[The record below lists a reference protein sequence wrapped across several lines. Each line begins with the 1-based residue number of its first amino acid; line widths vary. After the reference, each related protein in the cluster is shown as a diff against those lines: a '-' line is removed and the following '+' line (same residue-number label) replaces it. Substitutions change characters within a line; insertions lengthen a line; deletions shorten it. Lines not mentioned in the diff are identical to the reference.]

1 MIDHR
6 HAETVLHAYFRAE
19 TAHDKPAWMAL
30 FAPEIVFE
38 DPVGARAFNG
48 LEGLERFWAG
58 IADKQIRASTTAPV
72 IVCGNEAVAIV
83 RCEIGPEEAPFV
95 VEPIVN
101 NLVFDEHGKI
111 IRMRAFYTI

>member
-1 MIDHR
+1 MIDQR

-19 TAHDKPAWMAL
+19 TAHDKPAWM
-30 FAPEIVFE
+30 
-38 DPVGARAFNG
+38 
-48 LEGLERFWAG
+48 ERFWAG